1 MSWTRPCLKRS
12 PRPHYRINK
21 YASCSPECFVL
32 ALVYIDRLIQRN
44 SLLLTSLN
52 VHRVIITSVM
62 LASKFFDDQYF
73 NNAYY
78 AKVRRGACGS
88 FRRGA
93 VQPSLAPTLVACV
106 LALQVG
112 GVPTPEVNNLELE
125 FLFSVN
131 FSLHVATDVY
141 EKYYSELAN
150 HMGLGV
156 PPEASGACARV
167 TCPVSSA

>member
-1 MSWTRPCLKRS
+1 
-12 PRPHYRINK
+12 
-21 YASCSPECFVL
+21 
-32 ALVYIDRLIQRN
+32 
-44 SLLLTSLN
+44 
-52 VHRVIITSVM
+52 M

-78 AKVRRGACGS
+78 AKVRSSSSHALGIRM
-88 FRRGA
+88 RHP
-93 VQPSLAPTLVACV
+93 VHPLP
-106 LALQVG
+106 LQVG

-156 PPEASGACARV
+156 PPEASG
-167 TCPVSSA
+167 